1 MAETEK
7 KMVEETLFYSFSIAM
22 CMGLGALSIFVWAV
36 LDNQM
41 DDTEDIK
48 YRVLEKEMRND

>member
-1 MAETEK
+1 
-7 KMVEETLFYSFSIAM
+7 
-22 CMGLGALSIFVWAV
+22 MGLGALSIFVWAV

-48 YRVLEKEMRND
+48 YRILEKELNND

>member
-1 MAETEK
+1 
-7 KMVEETLFYSFSIAM
+7 MVEETLFYSFSIAM

-48 YRVLEKEMRND
+48 YRILEKEMRND